1 MLGRQRYPLWAL
13 LPVSCSTFS
22 ASPYPQLRTPN
33 MALRRSVGACCGG
46 SDPYSSLPLVPKT
59 GPYERGH
66 SPTMSESSGSSGSG
80 GPPIPNVALPVALG
94 VLVLLATANQWSRA
108 IIFYVV
114 DFSKEAASKPD
125 QFINVALGFDEASY
139 GLLASLAFSGLFAAT
154 GLLAGAAVDRYDARS
169 LLVVS
174 GALWSGAMLLQGHA
188 ASFGELLGS
197 RVLLGF
203 SQAFTN
209 PAALCALAQIVPAQN
224 RATVNGAYSSAVYLG
239 GGIAALSVLIDG
251 ALGWRGLSYLA
262 GGVGLSLALLTF
274 VRRSGA
280 RTRTSRRSVDLL
292 LTRPAPCRN
301 RSCCR
306 RCPPP
311 SLASR

>member
-1 MLGRQRYPLWAL
+1 
-13 LPVSCSTFS
+13 
-22 ASPYPQLRTPN
+22 